1 MDAVLKEEG
10 RAALV
15 NAEIILRDWPR
26 SYACKAA
33 LLGEARALIATNLA
47 RDLPDWFSLA
57 MAPDFR
63 PRPCTV
69 TWRGR
74 NTLKVMIFD

>member
-1 MDAVLKEEG
+1 MNTLFKEDA
-10 RAALV
+10 RSTLV
-15 NAEIILRDWPR
+15 DAEIILRDWPR
-26 SYACKAA
+26 SYGCKAA
-33 LLGEARALIATNLA
+33 LLGQTRALIATNLA

-57 MAPDFR
+57 MAPDFN

-74 NTLKVMIFD
+74 DTLKVMIFA